1 MTDLLPKFISTKT
14 GRPFSAYL
22 AVDDAGKITF
32 EFPERGAA
40 VAQSSE
46 SS

>member
-1 MTDLLPKFISTKT
+1 MTDLLPKFISAKT

-22 AVDDAGKITF
+22 AVDSTGKINF

-40 VAQSSE
+40 VAQTQS
-46 SS
+46 